1 MLKEMAA
8 DDSVAENSFTG
19 METSPK
25 EMVPVASGRMAADDN
40 LPAEMSNFLDEYRR
54 KRSPDRTPEPMG
66 EGAVRPGI
74 FVVQKHSATRMHYDL
89 RLEWDGVLKS
99 WAVPRGP
106 HPDPAEK
113 RLAMQTEDHPVEYA
127 DFEGVIPKG
136 EYGAGPMI
144 VWDRGQWRPVGDPR
158 EGVKAGKVLFE
169 LRGFKL
175 KGMWSLVRI
184 KGDTGKE
191 WLLIKETGDA
201 HVRRGGASPY
211 DDGSILSGLQVE
223 ELLQGDRRAAELRQ
237 ACERLGAPRGPL
249 LADQVQPMLAESRT
263 DPFDDAAWLFELKYD
278 GFRAIA
284 ARDGTRPRI
293 LYRRGADAT
302 AVFPDLARA
311 LLRLPAGR
319 FVADGE
325 IVVLDE
331 TGRPVFQRLQ
341 KRALLT
347 APRDV
352 ERAALE
358 LPATLFL
365 FDLLAFEDFDLR
377 LLPLIERKKLLRRLI
392 PSSGPLRA
400 VDHVEG
406 HGRALFASV
415 RELGLEGI
423 VAKRARSPYR
433 GGRFRDWQKVRTDRV
448 GDFAV
453 VGFTKGEGSRTGF
466 GSVHVAVRKP
476 EGFVYVG
483 KVGGGFSEKELI
495 AARAELD
502 MLRLPKPPCAGPIP
516 GGRGNTWVQPKLV
529 VEVRYREITEDGLLR
544 QPTFIRFRSDKAP
557 EECVAPGDPPPAP
570 VSREVP
576 FSNLEKVFWPEEG
589 YTKRDLIGY
598 YRAISPWLLPYL
610 RDRPVVLTRYPDGI
624 AGKSFFQ
631 KDAPEY
637 VPSWIRTARFYSEDS
652 KRDIDF
658 FMCDDVETLLYV
670 INLGT
675 IPLHL
680 WASRMTAPQ
689 HPDWCIVDLD
699 PKTAPFADVITL
711 ANAVHDLCEEI
722 GLPSFCKTSGQK
734 GLHVL
739 VPLGGQL
746 THAQSITLAE
756 LIAGVVEKQHGEI
769 GTTARHIPSRRGR
782 VYLDCYQNGYGK
794 TIAGP
799 FSARPVAGATVSM
812 PLLWRE
818 VNRKLDPRKFTL
830 KTAPA
835 RMKRL
840 KEDPLAEVLTL
851 KPDLH
856 AALSRLA
863 GKLS

>member
-1 MLKEMAA
+1 
-8 DDSVAENSFTG
+8 
-19 METSPK
+19 
-25 EMVPVASGRMAADDN
+25 
-40 LPAEMSNFLDEYRR
+40 MSNFLDEYRR

-66 EGAVRPGI
+66 SGAARPGI
-74 FVVQKHSATRMHYDL
+74 FVVQKHAATRMHYDL

-127 DFEGVIPKG
+127 DFEGVIPEG

-158 EGVKAGKVLFE
+158 EGVKAGKLLFE

-184 KGDTGKE
+184 KGETGKE
-191 WLLIKETGDA
+191 WLLLKETGDA
-201 HVRRGGASPY
+201 HVRRGSASPY
-211 DDGSILSGLQVE
+211 DDTSILSGLQVE
-223 ELLQGDRRAAELRQ
+223 EVREAGARARELRE
-237 ACERLGAPRGPL
+237 ACERLGAPRRTV
-249 LADQVQPMLAESRT
+249 LAEDVQPMLAETRT

-302 AVFPDLARA
+302 SVFPDLARA
-311 LLRLPAGR
+311 LLRIPADR

-377 LLPLIERKKLLRRLI
+377 PLPLLERKKLLRRLI
-392 PSSGPLRA
+392 PSAGPLRA

-415 RELGLEGI
+415 RELGLEGM
-423 VAKRARSPYR
+423 VAKRAQSPYR
-433 GGRFRDWQKVRTDRV
+433 GGRFRDWQKVRVDRV

-453 VGFTKGEGSRTGF
+453 VGFTKAEGSRTGF
-466 GSVHVAVRKP
+466 GSVHVAVQKP
-476 EGFVYVG
+476 EGLVYVG

-502 MLRLPKPPCAGPIP
+502 ALRLPKPPCAGPVP
-516 GGRGNTWVQPKLV
+516 AGRGNTWVQPKLV

-544 QPTFIRFRSDKAP
+544 QPTFLRFRTDKGP
-557 EECVAPGDPPPAP
+557 EECLAPDEPPPAP
-570 VSREVP
+570 ISREVP
-576 FSNLEKVFWPEEG
+576 FSNLDKVFWPEEG
-589 YTKRDLIGY
+589 YTKGDLIEY

-637 VPSWIRTARFYSEDS
+637 VPS
-652 KRDIDF
+652 
-658 FMCDDVETLLYV
+658 
-670 INLGT
+670 
-675 IPLHL
+675 
-680 WASRMTAPQ
+680 
-689 HPDWCIVDLD
+689 
-699 PKTAPFADVITL
+699 
-711 ANAVHDLCEEI
+711 
-722 GLPSFCKTSGQK
+722 
-734 GLHVL
+734 
-739 VPLGGQL
+739 
-746 THAQSITLAE
+746 
-756 LIAGVVEKQHGEI
+756 
-769 GTTARHIPSRRGR
+769 
-782 VYLDCYQNGYGK
+782 
-794 TIAGP
+794 
-799 FSARPVAGATVSM
+799 
-812 PLLWRE
+812 
-818 VNRKLDPRKFTL
+818 
-830 KTAPA
+830 
-835 RMKRL
+835 
-840 KEDPLAEVLTL
+840 
-851 KPDLH
+851 
-856 AALSRLA
+856 
-863 GKLS
+863 